1 MKGELELQNIALQDV
16 SVAVAK
22 NRRKSIWKRIVSVLA
37 CIVVF
42 CTTYALILPA
52 LTLERDPSCGIEEH
66 THTEACYVKEET
78 PTEQVLVCTAETLG
92 LHIHTDAC
100 IGLDGEYICGYSDF
114 VVHSHNE
121 FCFDENGVL
130 VCTLPEIFPHTHTD
144 GCYLMSDLDPVLSGE
159 LGGIENPIDSIV
171 DGSLDNAFDNGL
183 NNGIDTGLDSAAG
196 HIHTDDCYI
205 TERGELICTMPEATA
220 HVHTDECYLNTNE
233 LTCPLIEGEGHIHGE
248 GCFDEAGALICTMPE
263 SAGHTHTPECYQS
276 NSALICTIADGE
288 QGHVHTDDC
297 YAQNR
302 VLVCEIPEEPSFT
315 DDSSALPFPEDSAD
329 GFAQNGEAEGLPA
342 DKNPENSIPENNI
355 LDDNII
361 DNTAETDGRGE
372 PICGMTEIILHR
384 HDDSCFDENGA
395 LICGMTEV
403 LEHIHTQDCMG
414 TSDSSD
420 DLVNLGYIDNADEL
434 TCTIA
439 KGEGAHVHTAEGG
452 CFDADGNLICELE
465 ESEGHVHSTIC
476 YGNWILVCGM
486 EEHTHTDE
494 CYPSDEPEP
503 EPDSRIIICGMEE
516 HVHADECIDEN
527 GAIVC
532 GIEEHT
538 HAEECYLD
546 TSAEREAFCGKLE
559 HTHGEECIDSNGVIS
574 CGIEEH
580 THGEE
585 CYVDTSAELETFCG
599 KVEHTHAAECFDENG
614 MMICILEEHLHG
626 EECYL
631 DTSDELDT
639 FCGKV
644 EHTHSFECYD
654 DDCALI
660 CLLEEHIHTE
670 ICYTEKTVEEIL
682 GFEPLATAYL
692 VEVNLLEQPLMM
704 SAVQAMPREAGAE
717 TDFTNYITKVTLQYN
732 ENNSWKDAPADY
744 VIKKGEQV
752 RFKLDYM
759 LPARKLQ
766 GENNTIKYQ
775 LPDAFKNVDLTG
787 GNVYNGATKIGSF
800 TVSNDNTVHIE
811 FLPTYVES
819 NETGNAIIG
828 DVIIKAEINEGKFD
842 GDKVNIDFGNNLKV
856 EYDFDR
862 SDKDWSNA
870 TPEKTGA
877 VIDRA
882 NGIIKYTIKVK
893 TDHNGTTNPVSVKD
907 TMEGVE
913 LVGGVE
919 GITVTLNDQNV
930 PCTPTLTAN
939 GFEINDL
946 PKMAANTEY
955 IITYNAKLSDM
966 PTDSTVDIGTNNNVV
981 VSTRRNDDTII
992 ENRDDFPLTIGQN
1005 YISKVG
1011 ALNGDQIDW
1020 KITIN
1025 DGKHDISGWELR
1037 DELNGVLLNK
1047 LPLEMKDSNGNIIKI
1062 DSWPYRF
1069 PDGSNGT
1076 YTIEYSTPVTPK
1088 LEASEETNKATIGK
1102 PNEKPAESIAVV
1114 PLPELDPVSK
1124 NALSVVP
1131 SGDGTADV
1139 SWKVTITADK
1149 GDIPA
1154 NWYYEDWLNY
1164 GWQGDQYITEG
1175 QFNDLCKAIE
1185 KAIPKEKYNY
1195 TVSRNTADGKIRGFK
1210 IDFTTKLKKG
1220 ESFTFVYSSTGVL
1233 TDSEREFGN
1242 KGSVNGKKEKWSWIK
1257 YYPALKKVD
1266 LNNENGGANTQHE
1279 YFDRDPNKVGV
1290 LSWKVF
1296 VSPPSDYE
1304 SGDLKLIEHLP
1315 DGLTL
1320 TKISVQIQDLWWGG
1334 DITTAGEHIIKDN
1347 PRLTCQTEIRG
1358 NDIIITI
1365 PEDVVKIKTPNKL
1378 NFEVHTRINDDAEF
1392 GINADGLPEASFANT
1407 AELTYGNGTPI
1418 DTKTQTQTVTK
1429 DDTKPPISK
1438 SYGTIDDNII
1448 PYTVMVNPDGL
1459 DLVPDTEY
1467 LDFVDTIK
1475 LRLSDKN
1482 DPYVL
1487 KLDETSLHV
1496 YKINNDGS
1504 EAELNMGSLKSK
1516 IESGVDSDNGGNNW
1530 FKYSTISM
1538 RLPDSTPLKIV
1549 YSYGVISLNKEFNVN
1564 KSLQNEASISGVST
1578 DPQDS
1583 KKDVS
1588 FNMEEIT
1595 ASGATGGVEFVKV
1608 DADNY
1613 FEVLKDVE
1621 FELYCYGDDGEYY
1634 RVMSDKDPTKPVKFK
1649 PDAQGKIII
1658 NNVPFNR
1665 ACYLVET
1672 VTPAGYFGLKDYWY
1686 FLVEDPAGKT
1696 PLKAPADFD
1705 GRICQGGNTYYIPNE
1720 KKTTEIEVIKRWHD
1734 KDGKDITSTRQGNI
1748 HFELRRYILDEDPGS
1763 KPQNVN
1769 INCQTT
1775 QWPTFTVPTYT
1786 CPYGSTVT
1794 LTMKTQNYDQYNV
1807 PDPQNYH

>member
-1 MKGELELQNIALQDV
+1 M
-16 SVAVAK
+16 
-22 NRRKSIWKRIVSVLA
+22 
-37 CIVVF
+37 
-42 CTTYALILPA
+42 
-52 LTLERDPSCGIEEH
+52 
-66 THTEACYVKEET
+66 
-78 PTEQVLVCTAETLG
+78 
-92 LHIHTDAC
+92 
-100 IGLDGEYICGYSDF
+100 
-114 VVHSHNE
+114 
-121 FCFDENGVL
+121 
-130 VCTLPEIFPHTHTD
+130 
-144 GCYLMSDLDPVLSGE
+144 
-159 LGGIENPIDSIV
+159 V
-171 DGSLDNAFDNGL
+171 D
-183 NNGIDTGLDSAAG
+183 
-196 HIHTDDCYI
+196 
-205 TERGELICTMPEATA
+205 
-220 HVHTDECYLNTNE
+220 
-233 LTCPLIEGEGHIHGE
+233 
-248 GCFDEAGALICTMPE
+248 
-263 SAGHTHTPECYQS
+263 
-276 NSALICTIADGE
+276 
-288 QGHVHTDDC
+288 
-297 YAQNR
+297 
-302 VLVCEIPEEPSFT
+302 
-315 DDSSALPFPEDSAD
+315 
-329 GFAQNGEAEGLPA
+329 
-342 DKNPENSIPENNI
+342 
-355 LDDNII
+355 
-361 DNTAETDGRGE
+361 
-372 PICGMTEIILHR
+372 
-384 HDDSCFDENGA
+384 
-395 LICGMTEV
+395 
-403 LEHIHTQDCMG
+403 
-414 TSDSSD
+414 
-420 DLVNLGYIDNADEL
+420 
-434 TCTIA
+434 
-439 KGEGAHVHTAEGG
+439 
-452 CFDADGNLICELE
+452 
-465 ESEGHVHSTIC
+465 
-476 YGNWILVCGM
+476 
-486 EEHTHTDE
+486 
-494 CYPSDEPEP
+494 
-503 EPDSRIIICGMEE
+503 
-516 HVHADECIDEN
+516 
-527 GAIVC
+527 
-532 GIEEHT
+532 
-538 HAEECYLD
+538 
-546 TSAEREAFCGKLE
+546 
-559 HTHGEECIDSNGVIS
+559 
-574 CGIEEH
+574 
-580 THGEE
+580 
-585 CYVDTSAELETFCG
+585 
-599 KVEHTHAAECFDENG
+599 
-614 MMICILEEHLHG
+614 
-626 EECYL
+626 
-631 DTSDELDT
+631 
-639 FCGKV
+639 
-644 EHTHSFECYD
+644 
-654 DDCALI
+654 
-660 CLLEEHIHTE
+660 
-670 ICYTEKTVEEIL
+670 
-682 GFEPLATAYL
+682 
-692 VEVNLLEQPLMM
+692 
-704 SAVQAMPREAGAE
+704 
-717 TDFTNYITKVTLQYN
+717 
-732 ENNSWKDAPADY
+732 
-744 VIKKGEQV
+744 
-752 RFKLDYM
+752 
-759 LPARKLQ
+759 
-766 GENNTIKYQ
+766 
-775 LPDAFKNVDLTG
+775 
-787 GNVYNGATKIGSF
+787 
-800 TVSNDNTVHIE
+800 
-811 FLPTYVES
+811 
-819 NETGNAIIG
+819 
-828 DVIIKAEINEGKFD
+828 
-842 GDKVNIDFGNNLKV
+842 
-856 EYDFDR
+856 
-862 SDKDWSNA
+862 A

-893 TDHNGTTNPVSVKD
+893 TDHNGTTNPVRVKD

-1530 FKYSTISM
+1530 FK
-1538 RLPDSTPLKIV
+1538 
-1549 YSYGVISLNKEFNVN
+1549 
-1564 KSLQNEASISGVST
+1564 
-1578 DPQDS
+1578 
-1583 KKDVS
+1583 
-1588 FNMEEIT
+1588 
-1595 ASGATGGVEFVKV
+1595 
-1608 DADNY
+1608 
-1613 FEVLKDVE
+1613 
-1621 FELYCYGDDGEYY
+1621 
-1634 RVMSDKDPTKPVKFK
+1634 
-1649 PDAQGKIII
+1649 
-1658 NNVPFNR
+1658 
-1665 ACYLVET
+1665 
-1672 VTPAGYFGLKDYWY
+1672 
-1686 FLVEDPAGKT
+1686 
-1696 PLKAPADFD
+1696 
-1705 GRICQGGNTYYIPNE
+1705 
-1720 KKTTEIEVIKRWHD
+1720 
-1734 KDGKDITSTRQGNI
+1734 
-1748 HFELRRYILDEDPGS
+1748 
-1763 KPQNVN
+1763 
-1769 INCQTT
+1769 
-1775 QWPTFTVPTYT
+1775 
-1786 CPYGSTVT
+1786 
-1794 LTMKTQNYDQYNV
+1794 
-1807 PDPQNYH
+1807 